1 MTIYL
6 DIIFLENIFMNTII
20 LFATSIILKKQ
31 INIIRILISSSI
43 GSLYAVLTYVTTLG
57 IFSNVFLKVILSIVM
72 IYIAFKP
79 NNVKQILK
87 PIMIFYL
94 TSFTFGGV
102 AFALIYFVKP
112 QNILFEKRSINW
124 DISYKDSI
132 NRWNHWFYN
141 NNTCIQTNKRKNH
154 KKRHAL

>member
-112 QNILFEKRSINW
+112 QNILLEKRSSNRN
-124 DISYKDSI
+124 ISYKNGI
-132 NRWNHWFYN
+132 NRRDSRIYN
-141 NNTCIQTNKRKNH
+141 NNICI
-154 KKRHAL
+154 